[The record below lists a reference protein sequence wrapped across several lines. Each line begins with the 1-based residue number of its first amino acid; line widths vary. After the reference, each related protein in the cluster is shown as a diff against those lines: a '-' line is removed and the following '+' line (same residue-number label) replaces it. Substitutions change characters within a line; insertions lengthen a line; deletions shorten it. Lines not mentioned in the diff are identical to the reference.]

1 MVVYERP
8 SNCLQKKTAQ
18 DVALGSTV
26 PFLDTLAKMLR
37 HIERGQGLNR
47 LRSEN
52 AHVRE
57 TSIPKVSVPPS
68 CSMSFSS

>member
-8 SNCLQKKTAQ
+8 SNCLRKKTAHGA
-18 DVALGSTV
+18 DPGSTA
-26 PFLDTLAKMLR
+26 PFQDILAKMLR

-68 CSMSFSS
+68 CSMSSPS

>member
-8 SNCLQKKTAQ
+8 SNCLQKKTAH

-26 PFLDTLAKMLR
+26 PFLDMLAKMLR
-37 HIERGQGLNR
+37 LERGQGLNR

-57 TSIPKVSVPPS
+57 TSIPKDSVPPS